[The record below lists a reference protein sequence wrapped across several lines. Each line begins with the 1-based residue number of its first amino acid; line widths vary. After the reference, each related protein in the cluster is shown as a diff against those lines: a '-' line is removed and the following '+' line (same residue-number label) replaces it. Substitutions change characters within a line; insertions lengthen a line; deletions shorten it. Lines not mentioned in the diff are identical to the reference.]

1 MKVFYNL
8 ILTICSLLFIVIMF
22 TTVAGVFFR
31 YVVGTPLIWSDE
43 LARFSLI
50 WMVFLGAGVVSFKD
64 KHLFVDFIYEYA
76 SPKIAS
82 ILKSFTVVVVLGFL
96 LTLVIF
102 SFDLLRVAGY
112 NTSPA
117 LDIPYSFWR
126 GSVVAGSILMIIAII
141 YNQFQKVKKWRE
153 DK

>member
-1 MKVFYNL
+1 MKAFYNAVLVLCSILL
-8 ILTICSLLFIVIMF
+8 IIIMF

-31 YVVGTPLIWSDE
+31 YVVGSPLIWSDE
-43 LARFSLI
+43 LARFALI

-64 KHLFVDFIYEYA
+64 KQLFVDFIYEYTG
-76 SPKIAS
+76 PKMTNFLKTFSAFIVLAFLIVLVVFS
-82 ILKSFTVVVVLGFL
+82 I
-96 LTLVIF
+96 
-102 SFDLLRVAGY
+102 DLLRVAGY

-126 GSVVAGSILMIIAII
+126 GSVVAGSILMIVAII
-141 YNQFQKVKKWRE
+141 YNQFLKMKEWKG